1 MLTLEQIN
9 QIRAKSGL
17 PPKATSS
24 QQNYVG
30 KYDYLKPKPGFIDT
44 VKESAINRIGDAK
57 EALSGDVNPV
67 SAGLQ
72 FWGAGAGLVGDVIG
86 AGIQKVAPGVTEK
99 IGEVA
104 GKVMETQPAQNI
116 LSSYQDFK
124 MKHPEA
130 AKDLEATT
138 NILSLLPTG
147 KVLQVGSRSAKVG
160 AELAEQGIR
169 NTAPRVISSAKS
181 SFTNIANKASDA
193 ITPLDPG
200 VNTVLSKPTTRLAQ
214 LTKYER
220 AAKEALL
227 DYSKPTPLEL
237 AGQSAEKALTALQSK
252 LNGYAE
258 AKKAITESLST
269 FNTGKIVNNAKSKMR
284 QLLKERAGLSFTE
297 SGKFKNATNRLNA
310 VSDPT
315 DLKLIK
321 NIDWKLSQVAKN
333 PTFQRVDDAIDYFQD
348 LLYKRN
354 GLTAIPI
361 NKKVEGII
369 KQTIGELN
377 NELKKIGGS
386 KYSGLNSV
394 YSKTK
399 HNFDLLNKALGIDGN
414 KGASLMKQ
422 LFSPSGTA
430 PRKLF
435 SFIKEKTGID
445 LVDEAT
451 LAKFA
456 MENIGDVRQA
466 SLLEQVLKGSVPT
479 SGKSLIEL
487 AAEKTIN
494 KLQNPLSKAR
504 RILESKKTAK

>member
-30 KYDYLKPKPGFIDT
+30 KYDYLKPKPSFIDT
-44 VKESAINRIGDAK
+44 VKESAANRIGDAR
-57 EALSGDVNPV
+57 EALSGDTNPV
-67 SAGLQ
+67 SAGLR

-124 MKHPEA
+124 MKYPEA

-138 NILSLLPTG
+138 NILSLLPAG
-147 KVLQVGSRSAKVG
+147 KGAQVAGKAAVAG
-160 AELAEQGIR
+160 TELAEQGAR
-169 NTAPRVISSAKS
+169 NTLVGASK
-181 SFTNIANKASDA
+181 IASKVSDKTSDF
-193 ITPLDPG
+193 ITKLDPG
-200 VNTVLSKPTTRLAQ
+200 VNTVLSKPTTRLDQ
-214 LTKYER
+214 LTKYES

-237 AGQSAEKALTALQSK
+237 AGKEAENALSALNSK
-252 LNGYAE
+252 LKIYAQG
-258 AKKAITESLST
+258 KKAISESLSS
-269 FNTGKIVNNAKSKMR
+269 FNTGKLVDNARSNMR
-284 QLLKERAGLSFTE
+284 RLLNDRAGLSFTY
-297 SGKFKNATNRLNA
+297 SGKFKNAANRLSA

-321 NIDWKLSQVAKN
+321 TVDWKLSQIAKN
-333 PTFQRVDDAIDYFQD
+333 PTFQRVDDGIDYLQD
-348 LLYKRN
+348 LLYKRK
-354 GLTAIPI
+354 GISAVPV

-369 KQTIGELN
+369 KETIGELN
-377 NELKKIGGS
+377 SQLKKIGG
-386 KYSGLNSV
+386 KEYSGFNSA

-456 MENIGDVRQA
+456 MENVGDVRQA
-466 SLLEQVLKGSVPT
+466 SLLEQVLKGSVP
-479 SGKSLIEL
+479 SSSRSLIEL
-487 AAEKTIN
+487 AAERTVN
-494 KLQNPLSKAR
+494 KLQDPIGKAK